1 MTQSTIFIVRH
12 PTTFGSSLASLRTL
26 YGQRPE
32 LFQTNKYLN
41 GILDNR
47 DFSGHSRDPNQK
59 LSRNYLVDP
68 LADIQIEFI
77 SQLLQ
82 TIQNP
87 AYFIDREIK
96 NDESAAHLVKT
107 VELLFKKIQPD
118 SPEESIWNI
127 FQDIDSGLYP
137 RDDKPQGRN
146 ADISPVLKVLR
157 ETNQTP
163 IYIARYEEYSRFLEA
178 LKNIH
183 PDLAFLLNPVS
194 AQPNIVGQ
202 ELARKVRSTSPFIEG
217 SVLEIPIKITNDGIQ
232 PIVDQVKIHARTH
245 LPLTFWTPNPE
256 DPNITTQETIPP
268 EEVSLLY
275 YAKLYAQQTP
285 NTQ

>member
-1 MTQSTIFIVRH
+1 
-12 PTTFGSSLASLRTL
+12 LN
-26 YGQRPE
+26 
-32 LFQTNKYLN
+32 NKDFLN
-41 GILDNR
+41 
-47 DFSGHSRDPNQK
+47 HSDDPNQK

-68 LADIQIEFI
+68 LAEIQIGFI

-82 TIQNP
+82 KIQSP
-87 AYFIDREIK
+87 AYFIDREIR
-96 NDESAAHLVKT
+96 NDKRAEHLVKT
-107 VELLFKKIQPD
+107 VELLFKKIEPK
-118 SPEESIWNI
+118 SSEESIWDI
-127 FQDIDSGLYP
+127 LQDIDSGLYP

-146 ADISPVLKVLR
+146 ADISPVLESLH
-157 ETNQTP
+157 TNQTP

-217 SVLEIPIKITNDGIQ
+217 SVLEIPIEIGDDGIQ

-256 DPNITTQETIPP
+256 DPNIATQETTPP

-275 YAKLYAQQTP
+275 YAKLYAEQNS
-285 NTQ
+285 NTH